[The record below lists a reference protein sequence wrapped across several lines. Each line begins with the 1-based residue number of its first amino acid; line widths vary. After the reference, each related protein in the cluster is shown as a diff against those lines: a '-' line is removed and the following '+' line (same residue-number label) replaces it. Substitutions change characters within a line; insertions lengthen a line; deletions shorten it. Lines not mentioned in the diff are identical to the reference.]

1 MAGTHR
7 HLIRIIAAVLVWNT
21 VPQAAYGWSLFGPK
35 TYNECVLEKIKDAN
49 NTAAVVAV
57 KQSCREL
64 FPLKKVVLPSSA
76 VKNITVSDAEFTG
89 QSLKVILHNNNHD
102 WTVTNFLM
110 AFSETGGKAGTVT
123 PASTIMP
130 PEITGFF
137 GFEMEQ
143 VITSYGKLTIHLNL
157 DSNKAY
163 KLWLLDVKG
172 YQ

>member
-7 HLIRIIAAVLVWNT
+7 HLIKIIAAVLVWST
-21 VPQAAYGWSLFGPK
+21 VPQAAYGWSLFGQK

-110 AFSETGGKAGTVT
+110 VFFETGGKAGTVM
-123 PASTIMP
+123 PASTMA
-130 PEITGFF
+130 PEGTVATGFD
-137 GFEMEQ
+137 MEQ
-143 VITSYGKLTIHLNL
+143 VITSYGKSTIYLNL
-157 DSNKAY
+157 DSNKTY
-163 KLWLLDVKG
+163 KWWLSDVKG